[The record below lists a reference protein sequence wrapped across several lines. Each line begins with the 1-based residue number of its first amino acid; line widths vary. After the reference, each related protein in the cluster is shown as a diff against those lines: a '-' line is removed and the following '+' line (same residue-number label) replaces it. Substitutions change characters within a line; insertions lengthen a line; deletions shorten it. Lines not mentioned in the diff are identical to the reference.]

1 MQFLFPAFL
10 LGLVAIAIPIIIHL
24 FNFRR
29 FKTVYFSN
37 VSFLKEIK
45 EETASRS
52 RVKHLLV
59 LAARILSILFLVL
72 AFAQPFIPKKNT
84 NISAGKKYVSVYVDN
99 SFSMEAMSGGVRLLD
114 KAKQA
119 GKEIAQNYAANDQ
132 FQLLT
137 NDLQGRQQRLV
148 SKEEFLS
155 MLEEVDISPAARS
168 LRELTRRQAD
178 VLSLE
183 NSKNKVAYLLS
194 DFQKNMGDFTPDTS
208 VRYNLIPLAADAQQN
223 IYIDTA
229 WFTEPVQ
236 MLNQNAKLIVRI
248 KNSGEKAVEG
258 NRLALKLNG
267 QNKGMADFTVG
278 AGSYTYDTLGF
289 VINQQGWNRAELSI
303 QDFPITYDD
312 TYYFAFQV
320 ADRVKVLAIT
330 DSRSNV
336 YLDGVFKDQSEFEY
350 KSLPVGS
357 LDYSQIKGNQFVVL
371 ANLNNISSGLS
382 AALNSFMTNGGTVCL
397 FPGYKCDQ
405 ESYNAF
411 LTSLGLNVFTALKEE
426 EQEVSKI
433 DLHQELFKDMFEK
446 VPENMGLPK
455 VRKYYHINGKIV
467 NREPSILGLKNG
479 DEFLYKEPFGTGA
492 IYICASPL
500 DNAYSDLPVHAIFA
514 PMIYKM
520 AIMGNHAEN
529 MAYVIGDKKGIE
541 IASKGAG
548 ADKVY
553 KVKGDQLE
561 FIPEQFA
568 LGSKVILGLKDQV
581 KKSGFYKVSLENSDS
596 TDIIA
601 LNYDRKESDLSFYKS
616 DELKTQYNNSNMTIV
631 NSVGLEVAQ
640 VIKEMDRGISL
651 WKACLILALLA
662 LVSESLLLR
671 FWKS

>member
-1 MQFLFPAFL
+1 MQFLYPAFL
-10 LGLVAIAIPIIIHL
+10 FGLAAVAIPVIIHL

-59 LAARILSILFLVL
+59 LAARILAVSFLVL

-99 SFSMEAMSGGVRLLD
+99 SFSMGAMSSGVRLLD

-119 GKEIAQNYAANDQ
+119 GKEIVQNYAANDH

-137 NDLQGRQQRLV
+137 NDLQGKQQRLI

-155 MLEEVDISPAARS
+155 MLEEVEISPVSRN
-168 LRELTRRQAD
+168 LTEITRRQAD
-178 VLSLE
+178 VLSLD
-183 NSKNKVAYLLS
+183 NSKNKVAYILS
-194 DFQKNMGDFTPDTS
+194 DFQKNIGEFTPDSS

-223 IYIDTA
+223 VFIDSA

-236 MLNQNAKLIVRI
+236 LLNQSARLIVRI

-258 NRLALKLNG
+258 NRLSLKLNG
-267 QNKGMADFTVG
+267 QTKGIADFTVG
-278 AGSYTYDTLGF
+278 AGSYTYDTIGF
-289 VINQQGWNRAELSI
+289 VINQSGWNKAELSI

-312 TYYFAFQV
+312 TYFFAFQV
-320 ADRVKVLAIT
+320 ADKIKVLAIT
-330 DSRSNV
+330 DNKSNV
-336 YLDGVFKDQSEFEY
+336 YLDAVFKSQSEFDY
-350 KSLPVGS
+350 NSLSSGS
-357 LDYSQIKGNQFVVL
+357 LDYSKIKGNQFVVL
-371 ANLNNISSGLS
+371 SDLHDISSGLS
-382 AALNSFMTNGGTVCL
+382 AALNGFLVNGGTVCL
-397 FPGYKCDQ
+397 FPAYKCDMG
-405 ESYNAF
+405 SYNAF
-411 LTSLGLNVFTALKEE
+411 LTSLGLNGFTELKEE
-426 EQEVSKI
+426 EQEVTKI
-433 DLHQELFKDMFEK
+433 DMQQPLFKDVFEK

-455 VRKYYHINGKIV
+455 VKKYYHLNSKIS
-467 NREPSILGLKNG
+467 NAEPAILTLKNG
-479 DEFLYKEPFGTGA
+479 GEFLTRDGFKSGT

-500 DNAYSDLPVHAIFA
+500 DKACSDLPVHAIFA
-514 PMIYKM
+514 PMLYKM
-520 AIMGNHAEN
+520 AVMGSRSEN
-529 MAYVIGDKKGIE
+529 MAYVIGDKNGIE
-541 IASKGAG
+541 IASRGGG

-553 KVKGDQLE
+553 KVKGDQVE

-596 TDIIA
+596 TDVIA
-601 LNYDRKESDLSFYKS
+601 MNYNRQESDLNFYKL
-616 DELKTQYNNSNMTIV
+616 DEMKSKYSQPNVTVV
-631 NSVGLEVAQ
+631 NSIGMEVAQ
-640 VIKEMDRGISL
+640 VIKEMDRGVSL
-651 WKACLILALLA
+651 WKLFLILALFALA
-662 LVSESLLLR
+662 AESLLLR

>member
-10 LGLVAIAIPIIIHL
+10 FGLAAIAIPIIIHL

-37 VSFLKEIK
+37 VSFLREIK

-59 LAARILSILFLVL
+59 LTSRILAIAFLVL
-72 AFAQPFIPKKNT
+72 AFAQPFIPRKNT

-99 SFSMEAMSGGVRLLD
+99 SFSMGAMSSGLRLLD

-148 SKEEFLS
+148 SREEFLS
-155 MLEEVDISPAARS
+155 MLEEVDISPASRS
-168 LRELTRRQAD
+168 LSEIARRQAD
-178 VLSLE
+178 VLSME
-183 NSKNKVAYLLS
+183 NSKNKIAYLLS
-194 DFQKNMGDFTPDTS
+194 DFQKNMGGFTPDST
-208 VRYNLIPLAADAQQN
+208 VRYNLVPLAADAQQN

-236 MLNQNAKLIVRI
+236 LLNQNARLIVRI

-267 QNKGMADFTVG
+267 QSKGMADFSVG
-278 AGSYTYDTLGF
+278 AGSYTYDTIGF
-289 VINQQGWNRAELSI
+289 VINQQGWNKGELSL
-303 QDFPITYDD
+303 QDFPITFDD

-320 ADRVKVLAIT
+320 ADRARALAIT

-336 YLDGVFKDQSEFEY
+336 FLNAVFKDQPEFEY
-350 KSLPVGS
+350 KSVPSGS

-371 ANLNNISSGLS
+371 SNLNNISSGLS
-382 AALNSFMTNGGTVCL
+382 AALNSFLTDGGTVCL
-397 FPGYKCDQ
+397 FPGYKCDI
-405 ESYNAF
+405 ESYNTF
-411 LTSLGLNVFTALKEE
+411 LTSLGLNTFTGLKEE

-433 DLHQELFKDMFEK
+433 DLRQELFKDMFEK

-455 VRKYYHINGKIV
+455 VRKYYQISGKIV
-467 NREPSILGLKNG
+467 NREPGILTLKNS
-479 DEFLYKEPFGTGA
+479 DEFLYKGTFGAGA

-500 DNAYSDLPVHAIFA
+500 DRAYSDLPIHAIFA
-514 PMIYKM
+514 PMMYKM

-541 IASKGAG
+541 ISGKSGS

-553 KVKGDQLE
+553 KVKGEQLE

-568 LGSKVILGLKDQV
+568 LGSRVILGLKDQI

-601 LNYDRKESDLSFYKS
+601 MNYDRHESDLDFYKP
-616 DELKTQYNNSNMTIV
+616 DELKSQYSTPNMTVV
-631 NSVGLEVAQ
+631 NSIGLEVAQ

-651 WKACLILALLA
+651 WKACLIFALIALAI
-662 LVSESLLLR
+662 ESLLLR

>member
-59 LAARILSILFLVL
+59 LVARILAILFLVL

-99 SFSMEAMSGGVRLLD
+99 SFSMSAMSGGVRLLD

-183 NSKNKVAYLLS
+183 NSKNKVAYPLS

-236 MLNQNAKLIVRI
+236 VLNQNAKLIVRI

-267 QNKGMADFTVG
+267 QSKGMADFTVG

-411 LTSLGLNVFTALKEE
+411 LSSLGLNVFTGLKEE

-467 NREPSILGLKNG
+467 SREPGILGLKNG

-500 DNAYSDLPVHAIFA
+500 DKTYSDLPVHAIFA
-514 PMIYKM
+514 PMMYKM

-568 LGSKVILGLKDQV
+568 LGSKVILGLKDQI

-616 DELKTQYNNSNMTIV
+616 DELKTQYSSSNMTVV

-662 LVSESLLLR
+662 LAAESLLLR